1 VPRASHLSRGTHL
14 VLLGFWD
21 GQGLDEVFDFFRL
34 PNEICDELFLVRCS
48 TTMQLAKKK
57 KGKRKTRCRTLK
69 HFRGVVLIRV
79 ALARDWDLVADLLKG
94 RTRVQVHNTAG
105 HDCKEL
111 RDALVL

>member
-1 VPRASHLSRGTHL
+1 
-14 VLLGFWD
+14 
-21 GQGLDEVFDFFRL
+21 
-34 PNEICDELFLVRCS
+34 
-48 TTMQLAKKK
+48 MQLAKKK

-111 RDALVL
+111 RDALVLWEVRGFQRAWACLFDPMLYLGNAVHVRQLL